1 MDQLRGEPKAA
12 ELLAIEAE
20 WPVIAAELAVV
31 EVECR
36 IAAGR
41 WDELSARAL
50 RRVVGRRL
58 AALTACANAEAGGRT
73 AGPGSAGSVV
83 ELPVPAGGGGVVSRI
98 GCDANESI
106 QGVN

>member
-1 MDQLRGEPKAA
+1 MTDPTDV
-12 ELLAIEAE
+12 ELAAIEAE

-41 WDELSARAL
+41 GGELGARAL
-50 RRVVGRRL
+50 RRAVGRRL
-58 AALTACANAEAGGRT
+58 AALTACANADAAGRT
-73 AGPGSAGSVV
+73 SAPGRDESVV
-83 ELPVPAGGGGVVSRI
+83 ELPVPAGPGSGGVVSRI

-106 QGVN
+106 EGAN

>member
-41 WDELSARAL
+41 GGELGARAL
-50 RRVVGRRL
+50 RRAV
-58 AALTACANAEAGGRT
+58 
-73 AGPGSAGSVV
+73 
-83 ELPVPAGGGGVVSRI
+83 
-98 GCDANESI
+98 
-106 QGVN
+106 